1 MNNFQKISFNEALE
15 KSDYS
20 EETKDKIKLFI
31 YENLTKF
38 EKNTEIILTYS
49 FGKNIFVIRHI
60 LKIELKK
67 IPYSIFILMY
77 LTVDFPNNFRIY
89 LQKVM
94 DLGINRVYIEK
105 QLIDPTTLELNYQN
119 LINYKPLEKPITKL
133 IEAILFEF
141 SVTFPLYKS
150 KKKEDYY
157 GPCLLNDDK
166 SFSIIM
172 PKEDLKENT
181 SLNELRNKLKSKI
194 INLINNVSFEMQK
207 TTSELDAVEEKIEQN
222 LKDCS
227 NARSKENIQLEKI
240 IQTLQALRT
249 NLTDEIEQLRNNNK
263 TILHK
268 CSEVVKIKDEEK
280 FKYTVMKKTIEDY
293 LKYIRRSMEKN
304 LISLDEGIEQTRRLS
319 KELFFILYIIQKK
332 NNKDN

>member
-1 MNNFQKISFNEALE
+1 MNKFQKISFNEALE

-31 YENLTKF
+31 YENITKF
-38 EKNTEIILTYS
+38 EENTEIILTYS

-67 IPYSIFILMY
+67 IQYSIFILMY

-89 LQKVM
+89 IQKVM
-94 DLGINRVYIEK
+94 DLGINPVCIEK
-105 QLIDPTTLELNYQN
+105 KLIDPTTLELNYQN
-119 LINYKPLEKPITKL
+119 LLNYKPLEKPITEL
-133 IEAILFEF
+133 IEAILLEF

-172 PKEDLKENT
+172 KKEDLKENT

-207 TTSELDAVEEKIEQN
+207 TTSELDAVEEKIEQI

-240 IQTLQALRT
+240 IQTLQSLRT
-249 NLTDEIEQLRNNNK
+249 NLTNEIEQLRNNNK

-268 CSEVVKIKDEEK
+268 CNEVVKIKDQEK

-332 NNKDN
+332 NNRDN